1 MRANDATIRHRTSA
15 RSQELTGAADTG
27 NPRDPAE
34 DNLSIQQDLVRRHL
48 RLGWWCLLLFLTLG
62 AVLETLH
69 GFKLG
74 YYLDVSNT
82 TRRHMWTLA
91 HAHGTLLALLHIA
104 FAASVTLLARPH
116 PRMLGWASGCLTAST
131 ALLPGGFFLGGLYIY
146 SGDPGLGIALV
157 PAGGLLLFLA
167 VALTARM
174 CR

>member
-1 MRANDATIRHRTSA
+1 MGLDND
-15 RSQELTGAADTG
+15 Q
-27 NPRDPAE
+27 PE
-34 DNLSIQQDLVRRHL
+34 DGLSIDRELVRRHL

-62 AVLETLH
+62 LLLDALH

-74 YYLDVSNT
+74 YYLDVSNA

-104 FAASVTLLARPH
+104 FAVSVRLLGRPH

-131 ALLPGGFFLGGLYIY
+131 VLLPGGFFLGGLYIY
-146 SGDPGLGIALV
+146 SGDPGLGIILV
-157 PAGGLLLFLA
+157 PAGALLLFVA

-174 CR
+174 SGYDGR